1 MPARLNDPGSRST
14 FVITDEACAGSYDVC
29 TGAKIY
35 EDAAALNLYRIRRDA
50 ILFEARLA
58 DAATSMKFPIVP
70 RADDIISV
78 EPTLTER
85 ASDMVASIRNRS
97 EFSIFE
103 RNRDVL
109 VHRCDALQRFRNEFI
124 HVTNIN
130 SFSSSVIMIC
140 ALNCFNSHVRLPLQP
155 YCYAVTGRVF
165 SDNLQGKF
173 VKYCTR
179 ARSSSI

>member
-1 MPARLNDPGSRST
+1 MRLVRGLMT
-14 FVITDEACAGSYDVC
+14 FA

-130 SFSSSVIMIC
+130 SVFIIGHNDLCSQLFQLARTPTFA
-140 ALNCFNSHVRLPLQP
+140 ALLLCGNR
-155 YCYAVTGRVF
+155 TRF

-173 VKYCTR
+173 VKIVPAQDR
-179 ARSSSI
+179 HQSKLFL